1 MLEEGL
7 IEGQKIKISS
17 SEAEILINVKADD
30 NVCLNAVLIYV
41 KQDETF
47 SLGMHNKV
55 KIKKA

>member
-30 NVCLNAVLIYV
+30 NVCLNAVVIYG

-47 SLGMHNKV
+47 ILGMHNKV